1 MEMGL
6 CSESCDF
13 TIRGVQLTDKAFF
26 WLISRNTAFC
36 FLFWLLLKYARE
48 VFSLATKRSTPD
60 LILIITTLTLLA
72 IGLIMVYSASAVWAD
87 YKFQDTFFFAKR
99 QLLFAGL
106 GVVAMFFIMN
116 VDYWTWRT
124 WAKLIIIVC
133 FILLIAVLIP
143 GIGMERNGSRSWIGV
158 GAFSVQP
165 SEFMKIAMIAFLA
178 KYLSENQKKITSFKK
193 GLVPSLG
200 LVFLAFGMIMMQPD
214 LGTGTVMVGTCIVMI
229 YVAGAKISH
238 FVGLGLVGVAGFVVL
253 VLSAPYRIKRITS
266 FLDPWED
273 PLNSGFQIIQSLY
286 AIGPGGLLGL
296 GLGQSRQK
304 FFYLPEPQTDFIF
317 AILAEELGFIGG
329 SFVVLLFALLL
340 WRGIRIALGA
350 PDLYGSFLAVGIIAM
365 VAIQVII
372 NVGVVTGLMPVT
384 GITLPFLSYGG
395 SSLTLMLMA
404 VGILLNISRYAKY

>member
-1 MEMGL
+1 
-6 CSESCDF
+6 
-13 TIRGVQLTDKAFF
+13 
-26 WLISRNTAFC
+26 
-36 FLFWLLLKYARE
+36 
-48 VFSLATKRSTPD
+48 
-60 LILIITTLTLLA
+60 
-72 IGLIMVYSASAVWAD
+72 MVYSASAVWAD
-87 YKFQDTFFFAKR
+87 YKFEDTFFFAKR
-99 QLLFAGL
+99 QMLFAGL

-124 WAKLIIIVC
+124 WSKLIILVC
-133 FILLIAVLIP
+133 FFLLVIVLIP
-143 GIGMERNGSRSWIGV
+143 GVGMERNGSRSWIGV

-193 GLVPSLG
+193 GLVPSLS
-200 LVFLAFGMIMMQPD
+200 LVFLAFGMIMLQPD

-229 YVAGAKISH
+229 YVAGARISH
-238 FVGLGLVGVAGFVVL
+238 FVGLGLVGVAGFIVL
-253 VLSAPYRIKRITS
+253 ILSAPYRIKRITS
-266 FLDPWED
+266 FLNPWED
-273 PLNSGFQIIQSLY
+273 PLGSGFQIIQSLY

-329 SFVVLLFALLL
+329 TFVVLLFALLL

-365 VAIQVII
+365 IAIQVII

-395 SSLTLMLMA
+395 SSLTLMLLA